1 MCFAQPVL
9 PTHDYQLTAKSQ
21 PIAKVLTDAAKIA
34 QVTIHYLGSENN
46 EISVSCHAT
55 SVQRFLQCVLKPG
68 ANSVFRYG
76 LFEQS
81 LVLSEVWV
89 YSVGSGSFSA
99 LDEQVTP
106 HDDNAAQ
113 LVDAA
118 LSAEHVMLRE
128 SAMAELADSDI
139 LEQSRKTQVLLVGLS
154 DKSSSVR
161 AQALAGLV
169 KQPGYDTD
177 SELNAALSDKA
188 VDVRLMAVDQ
198 ASTNRALLQKALQD
212 TDATVRQYAAYKL
225 SELVQSSN

>member
-46 EISVSCHAT
+46 VISVSCHAT
-55 SVQRFLQCVLKPG
+55 SAQRFLQCVLKPG

-76 LFEQS
+76 LFEQC

-89 YSVGSGSFSA
+89 YSVGAGSFSA
-99 LDEQVTP
+99 LDETVNP
-106 HDDNAAQ
+106 HDDSAEQ
-113 LVDAA
+113 LIDAA
-118 LSAEHVMLRE
+118 LSAEHVMFRE
-128 SAMAELADSDI
+128 SAMAELADSYAVD
-139 LEQSRKTQVLLVGLS
+139 EQRKAHLLKEGLS
-154 DKSSSVR
+154 DSNGRVR

-169 KQPGYDTD
+169 KQAGYNAD
-177 SELNAALSDKA
+177 SELNAALADDD

-198 ASTNRALLQKALQD
+198 ASTNPALLQKALQD

-225 SELVQSSN
+225 SELVPSSN